1 MIIKNLVSLG
11 IRNMHVKK
19 TALRFHFIPVKMTI
33 LKKATN
39 AGEGKEKEF
48 KSSILG
54 DLY

>member
-11 IRNMHVKK
+11 FRNMHVK

-39 AGEGKEKEF
+39 AGEGKEKEVKF
-48 KSSILG
+48 SILG